1 MFVIL
6 VILILLLDATKVKV
20 MAINFCKKRFVLI
33 LFTFGKNGQ
42 PPIITVLK
50 CHKVHPSLFHNDI
63 KQTFA
68 RFLNHRESILDDD
81 FKFSDNCH

>member
-1 MFVIL
+1 MFIM
-6 VILILLLDATKVKV
+6 LDATQIKV
-20 MAINFCKKRFVLI
+20 MAINFCKKGFVLI
-33 LFTFGKNGQ
+33 FFHLWKNGQ

-50 CHKVHPSLFHNDI
+50 CHEVHPSLFHNDI

-68 RFLNHRESILDDD
+68 RFLNHHESILDDD